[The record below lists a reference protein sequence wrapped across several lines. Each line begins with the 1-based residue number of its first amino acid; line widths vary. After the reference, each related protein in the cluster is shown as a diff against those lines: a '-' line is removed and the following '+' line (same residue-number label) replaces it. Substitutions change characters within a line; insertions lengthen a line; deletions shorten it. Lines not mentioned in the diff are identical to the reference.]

1 MARSFVL
8 LLVACSAFAQER
20 VQLEVPRGSV
30 GAVFVRGTTGDAT
43 DLTVVFPAS
52 VVENPGGGWIESG
65 ETATKGPVEMK
76 GELVLFDDAGVVH
89 RFFSGPFQL
98 RFWCHNDGGLQARPE
113 LKLSLVLPR
122 TLKPNEA
129 LGGLAGFV
137 VVARSGK
144 TPTLPKVK
152 AKAKELLG
160 DLDGDGKPEA
170 AIQKSWSTNC
180 DPPMKGTQLSLITGT
195 SDEALR
201 CCGP

>member
-1 MARSFVL
+1 MHAMARSFVL

-89 RFFSGPFQL
+89 RFFSGHFS
-98 RFWCHNDGGLQARPE
+98 CGSG
-113 LKLSLVLPR
+113 V
-122 TLKPNEA
+122 TTT
-129 LGGLAGFV
+129 AGF
-137 VVARSGK
+137 R
-144 TPTLPKVK
+144 
-152 AKAKELLG
+152 
-160 DLDGDGKPEA
+160 
-170 AIQKSWSTNC
+170 
-180 DPPMKGTQLSLITGT
+180 
-195 SDEALR
+195 R
-201 CCGP
+201 GPS